1 MNLAALFFALLDWSE
16 VAFSRSAAMTDEN
29 INEAGTRAYP
39 TAVCMSVGVSAPVIS
54 DCHVA
59 RSRSAST

>member
-1 MNLAALFFALLDWSE
+1 MNLVALFFALLDGSE
-16 VAFSRSAAMTDEN
+16 VAFSRSAAITDEN

-39 TAVCMSVGVSAPVIS
+39 TAMYMSVGVNELVVS